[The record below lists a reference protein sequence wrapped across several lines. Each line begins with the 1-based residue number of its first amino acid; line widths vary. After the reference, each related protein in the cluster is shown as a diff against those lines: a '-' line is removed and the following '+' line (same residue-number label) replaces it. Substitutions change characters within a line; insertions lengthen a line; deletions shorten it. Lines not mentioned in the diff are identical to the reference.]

1 MPNIGANSIRA
12 GNILNYNGKLWI
24 VSKTPEHTMPGKGGA
39 FVQVE
44 MKDIKTG
51 TKLNERFRS
60 AESVDRV
67 TLEQKDFQYLY
78 PEGDNMLTLMDLES
92 YEQITVSKELAGD
105 AAVFLQ
111 DNMTVVVESYEG
123 SVLSITLPDTVILEI
138 TEADPVVKG
147 QTATSSYKPA
157 ILENGVRIMV
167 PPFIESGTRVVV
179 KTEDS
184 SYVERAK

>member
-44 MKDIKTG
+44 MKDLKTG

-60 AESVDRV
+60 AETVDRV
-67 TLEQKDFQYLY
+67 TLEQKDYQYLY
-78 PEGDNMLTLMDLES
+78 AEGDMLTLMDLET
-92 YEQITVSKELAGD
+92 YDQINVHKELAGD

-111 DNMTVVVESYEG
+111 DNMTITVESHEG
-123 SVLSITLPDTVILEI
+123 VVLSLTLPDTVILEI
-138 TEADPVVKG
+138 TSADPVIKG

-157 ILENGVRIMV
+157 MLENGVRVMV
-167 PPFIESGTRVVV
+167 PPFVESGIRVVV
-179 KTEDS
+179 KTEDG

>member
-67 TLEQKDFQYLY
+67 TLEQKDYQYLY
-78 PEGDNMLTLMDLES
+78 AEGDMLTLMDLES
-92 YEQITVSKELAGD
+92 YEQINVSKELAGD
-105 AAVFLQ
+105 AGAFLQ

-123 SVLSITLPDTVILEI
+123 TALSISLPDTVILEI

-179 KTEDS
+179 KTEDG